1 MKPLE
6 ESRMKGESRP
16 LSADM
21 QKVAELFHVELQY
34 VDGRQRVHHATADTL
49 LPVLQALD
57 PSLNADSDFSK
68 EYHRL
73 VQEPWGQLIEPVL
86 LYFPQTRRPIS
97 FHLNLPDFNCPVGS
111 ISLEYQFI
119 SEQGRTRFF
128 RQTGSSCRFGEGTL
142 IEGQRFVRVDV
153 HVPYKPALGY
163 YDLHVRVG
171 LADQILLGQACVVSA
186 PRRCY
191 QPPSSK
197 KRWGIGLQLY
207 SVRSRDNWG
216 SGDFGDL
223 QKIIQVVGKV
233 WKADTIGLQPL
244 HAATPGLASPYSPS
258 SRLFWNPLYL
268 DLKKVEELRASPSL
282 MRRIHSRKFESTLQA
297 LRDSPFVQYEK
308 VWQQKLPI
316 LAAMYRLFRRHHMK
330 PMTRRGRAFDRFV
343 GEGGEALS
351 RFCLFQVLHEYFK
364 GKNWWDWPRSFH
376 HPESPAVR
384 DFHKRSV
391 VRVQFY
397 LYVQWLCELQLKA
410 LGRTTHRSGL
420 ALGLYYD
427 LPVGIHPDGA
437 DAWAFQDQLAQG
449 ISVGAPPDSFNL
461 LGQSWGLL
469 SPSPLLMRRHGYQF
483 WRETLRHN
491 MQHAGVLR
499 IDHALGLFRMFWVPQ
514 GKTGQDGVYVR
525 TYVNEIL
532 AVLALESVRNKVL
545 VVGEDLGTVTPVI
558 RQKLDE
564 AGLLS
569 YRLLFFERQEHGAFQ
584 EPSRFP
590 AQALVAATT
599 HDLPTLCGYWAGRD
613 MEVKEQA
620 GLYPHPED
628 LQRDGL
634 ERTQDRSRL
643 WEALTR
649 EGLAPGADLPDQLSL
664 SDIQALYQY
673 LARTPSQLLMIQ
685 LEDILAEL
693 ETPNLPGAPDS
704 AYPSWRIKLTRSLE
718 SWLRSQDVLRF
729 AKAIRQ
735 ARR

>member
-1 MKPLE
+1 
-6 ESRMKGESRP
+6 MKGECRSI
-16 LSADM
+16 SADM
-21 QKVAELFHVELQY
+21 KKVAELFHVELQY
-34 VDGRQRVHHATADTL
+34 VDGRQHVHHATADTL

-57 PSLNADSDFSK
+57 PTLNADSDFSR
-68 EYHRL
+68 EFHRL

-86 LYFPQTRRPIS
+86 LYFPQTRQPMG
-97 FHLNLPDFNCPVGS
+97 FHLNLPDFNCPVES

-119 SEQGRTRFF
+119 GEQGRPRLF

-142 IEGQRFVRVDV
+142 IDGQRYVRIDV
-153 HVPYKPALGY
+153 HVPYKPAIGY
-163 YDLHVRVG
+163 YDLYVRVE
-171 LADQILLGQACVVSA
+171 LADQILLGQSFVVSA
-186 PRRCY
+186 PKQCY

-197 KRWGIGLQLY
+197 KRWGVGLQLY

-223 QKIIQVVGKV
+223 QKIIQVAGKA

-268 DLKKVEELRASPSL
+268 DLEKVEELRSSPSL
-282 MRRIHSRKFESTLQA
+282 LRRIRSRKFESTLQA
-297 LRDSPFVQYEK
+297 LRDSPLVQYEK

-316 LAAMYRLFRRHHMK
+316 LAAMYRSFRRNHLK
-330 PMTRRGRAFDRFV
+330 PMTRRGRAFWRFV
-343 GEGGEALS
+343 EEGAEALS
-351 RFCLFQVLHEYFK
+351 RFCLFQALHEYFK
-364 GKNWWDWPRSFH
+364 GKSWHEWPQSFH
-376 HPESPAVR
+376 HPECPAVR
-384 DFHKRSV
+384 NFHKRYS
-391 VRVQFY
+391 VRVQFF

-410 LGRTTHRSGL
+410 LDRTTHRSGL
-420 ALGLYYD
+420 SLGLYYD

-437 DAWAFQDQLAQG
+437 DAWVFQDQLAQG

-469 SPSPLLMRRHGYQF
+469 SPSPFLMRRHGYQF

-491 MQHAGVLR
+491 MEHAGVLR

-514 GKTGQDGVYVR
+514 GKTGRDGVYVR
-525 TYVNEIL
+525 TYVDEIL
-532 AVLALESVRNKVL
+532 AVLALESVRNKVM

-558 RQKLDE
+558 REKLDG

-584 EPSRFP
+584 EPSQFP
-590 AQALVAATT
+590 AQSLVAATT

-628 LQRDGL
+628 LQRDRM
-634 ERTQDRSRL
+634 ERDQDRSRL
-643 WEALTR
+643 WEALMR
-649 EGLAPGADLPDQLSL
+649 HGLAPSPDLPEKFSL
-664 SDIQALYQY
+664 VDIQALYQY
-673 LARTPSQLLMIQ
+673 LARTPSKLLMIQ

-693 ETPNLPGAPDS
+693 ETPNLPGATDS
-704 AYPSWRIKLTRSLE
+704 AYPSWRIKLTRPLE
-718 SWLRSQDVLRF
+718 SWLRSPEVLQF
-729 AKAIRQ
+729 ARAIRH